1 MLDVKAIRKTLGM
14 TQRNFSKTF
23 GIPLST
29 LTHWE
34 HGTRKPDRANTILL
48 LMISRDPISVRAA
61 VLEYLGMEE
70 PIKPVATETPAIVDE
85 NRELLNIIIT
95 DHFGIPNPEKYDD
108 TASWIDDLGADSLDC
123 IEMIMAIEEVFEI
136 EIGLDEVE
144 ADKIKTIADV
154 LSMIKKKQSEK

>member
-14 TQRNFSKTF
+14 TQRNFSETF
-23 GIPLST
+23 GIPIST

-61 VLEYLGMEE
+61 VLECIGMEE
-70 PIKPVATETPAIVDE
+70 PTKQIHVATTPVVDE
-85 NRELLNIIIT
+85 NRELLNIITDQLGIT
-95 DHFGIPNPEKYDD
+95 NPEKYDD

-154 LSMIKKKQSEK
+154 LSMIKKKKSKE